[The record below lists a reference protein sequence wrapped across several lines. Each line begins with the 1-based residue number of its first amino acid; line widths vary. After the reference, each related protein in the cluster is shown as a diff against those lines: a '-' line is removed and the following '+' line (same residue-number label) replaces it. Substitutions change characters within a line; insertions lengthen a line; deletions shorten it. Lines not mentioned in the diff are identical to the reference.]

1 MHVLA
6 TQSCECIKCMFPHG
20 CCFMAMCWLKLVTYH
35 MQHLFHL
42 ISSPNHFPLLN
53 VHEHIQLQFQEF
65 CILTKFLSM
74 VQCIMGR
81 NLKIKKKLPNVGWQS
96 TELCPGLPTI
106 VLRMSSTPMQG
117 TKDGMYV
124 EDRYTTQTVL
134 KPSRQFYKWLAGF
147 KTGWPDLIH
156 YVHPGQL

>member
-1 MHVLA
+1 MLA

-81 NLKIKKKLPNVGWQS
+81 NLKIKKKLPNVGMAKYRVMS
-96 TELCPGLPTI
+96 RFANNCPTD
-106 VLRMSSTPMQG
+106 VKYSH
-117 TKDGMYV
+117 
-124 EDRYTTQTVL
+124 
-134 KPSRQFYKWLAGF
+134 AGD
-147 KTGWPDLIH
+147 KGRD
-156 YVHPGQL
+156 VC